1 MHFLQELVQD
11 YLILAHPQADLPQI
25 EHAEEITHGDKE
37 EISTGK
43 PAPVDFV
50 IPFGILAVQFAV
62 PSVICAGI
70 SFLTLAALFI
80 FCKKDTMREFHKK
93 LRM

>member
-11 YLILAHPQADLPQI
+11 YLILAHPEVELPRIEMADEATPGEKEEDSFLPQI

-43 PAPVDFV
+43 PAPVEF
-50 IPFGILAVQFAV
+50 
-62 PSVICAGI
+62 PS
-70 SFLTLAALFI
+70 LFY
-80 FCKKDTMREFHKK
+80 
-93 LRM
+93 

>member
-11 YLILAHPQADLPQI
+11 YLILAHPQAYLPQI

-43 PAPVDFV
+43 PAPVEF
-50 IPFGILAVQFAV
+50 
-62 PSVICAGI
+62 PS
-70 SFLTLAALFI
+70 LFY
-80 FCKKDTMREFHKK
+80 
-93 LRM
+93 